1 MIEFFKALLTDF
13 GSQIA
18 NLLPGSPFHPYIV
31 EFARISKDSLGFLNW
46 FIPIGKFMEIGLAWL
61 ACIALYYGY
70 SIIMR
75 WIKMIGD

>member
-13 GSQIA
+13 GSQIV
-18 NLLPGSPFHPYIV
+18 NMLPGSPFHSFIV
-31 EFARISKDSLGFLNW
+31 EFSKISGDSLGFLNW

-75 WIKMIGD
+75 WVKMIGD

>member
-13 GSQIA
+13 GSQIV
-18 NLLPGSPFHPYIV
+18 NMLPSSPFHPYIV
-31 EFARISKDSLGFLNW
+31 EFARISKDGLGFLNW

>member
-13 GSQIA
+13 GSQIVSM
-18 NLLPGSPFHPYIV
+18 LPSSPFHPYIV

-46 FIPIGKFMEIGLAWL
+46 FIPIGKFVEIGLAWL
-61 ACIALYYGY
+61 VCIALYYGY